1 MGVYWG
7 YTYLVNGS
15 TLEICRVNLVG
26 FVANSW
32 LVGGFCWWLGTW
44 SLGIQGFNHSPTN
57 SPTSMGVDCVCSLP
71 AVDPWGRRF
80 PTFLG
85 GWESLLEFGW
95 FCLTSLLHRGSD
107 LEAGMMYSKNL
118 FNPKNLVEIGWIR
131 RLEFGK
137 ALDDWNCL
145 CFFLVRFIQWF
156 WLLFIYSVLSVGL
169 ENNTGWCFF
178 QLFFMFTPNLG

>member
-1 MGVYWG
+1 M
-7 YTYLVNGS
+7 
-15 TLEICRVNLVG
+15 VG
-26 FVANSW
+26 WWFLLMLRHLILRYPRIQPLTSEFTNVHG
-32 LVGGFCWWLGTW
+32 GGF
-44 SLGIQGFNHSPTN
+44 
-57 SPTSMGVDCVCSLP
+57 CVCSLP

-85 GWESLLEFGW
+85 DGN
-95 FCLTSLLHRGSD
+95 SLLHRRSD

-145 CFFLVRFIQWF
+145 CFFLVRFIQRF

-169 ENNTGWCFF
+169 KNNTGWCFF
-178 QLFFMFTPNLG
+178 QLFFMFTPNLGEDEPLLTCAYFV